1 MPQKIIFDLGRTSI
15 PLLIPDSADI
25 LSMGTA
31 VPLTHPKQALLN
43 ALRNPSGTQSLQDL
57 IRHKLQYNLKTKAVI
72 VISDNT
78 RPVPY
83 KGEHGILYPII
94 NEMVM
99 AGLPPS
105 RIQILIA
112 TGTHHPLGERELKQ
126 ILPQE
131 IFAFGLEIINHDCRN
146 SQDLMPIGRTEI
158 GGEILINRHYMSAD
172 IKILTG
178 LVESHFMAGASGG
191 RKSICP
197 GLMAEK
203 SIHILHG
210 GKILNSP
217 YARDLVLD
225 NNPVH
230 EEALKVARMAGC
242 DMIVNVTLD
251 QDYNLTGVF
260 AGELDIAHR
269 AALNKLHEYAS
280 IPVKDKYDIVVT
292 HSGFVGI
299 NHYQAAKAAAVAA
312 TIIRPGG
319 YCILASQHADID
331 PVGSPDYRR
340 ILRLLK
346 EKGTDGFLE
355 TILSEKWTFVPEQWE
370 PQMWTRLFK
379 VIPQENLLYCT
390 YEISSKDFQWIPGTD
405 ARTLTPQAKD
415 LSQLME
421 KSIEYAFDTFKR
433 KTGTPP
439 KIAILRDGPYGIPVT
454 AHHSG

>member
-1 MPQKIIFDLGRTSI
+1 MPKKITLDLGRTSI
-15 PLLIPDSADI
+15 PLQMPESADI
-25 LSMGTA
+25 LTMGKA
-31 VPLTHPKQALLN
+31 APLSQPKQAILN
-43 ALRNPSGTQSLQDL
+43 ALHNPIGTQPLQDAT
-57 IRHKLQYNLKTKAVI
+57 RHILQNNLKAKAVI

-83 KGEHGILYPII
+83 KGEQGILYPII

-105 RIQILIA
+105 RIQILVA
-112 TGTHHPLGERELKQ
+112 NGTHHPLGERELKQ
-126 ILPQE
+126 ILPPE
-131 IFAFGLEIINHDCRN
+131 IFSFGHEIINHDCRN
-146 SQDLMPIGRTEI
+146 IQALIPIGRTKI
-158 GGEILINRHYMSAD
+158 GGEILVNRCYMDAD

-210 GKILNSP
+210 GDILNSP
-217 YARDLVLD
+217 FARDLVLD

-230 EEALKVARMAGC
+230 EEALNVAKMAGC
-242 DMIVNVTLD
+242 DIIVNVTLD
-251 QDYNLTGVF
+251 PEYNLTGVF
-260 AGELDIAHR
+260 VGDLESAHR
-269 AALNKLHEYAS
+269 EAVKKLHEYAS

-312 TIIRPGG
+312 TIINPKG
-319 YCILASQHADID
+319 YCILASHHSDID
-331 PVGSPDYRR
+331 PIGSTDYRQV
-340 ILRLLK
+340 LRLLK
-346 EKGTDGFLE
+346 EKGTDRFLE
-355 TILSEKWTFVPEQWE
+355 MILSDKWNFVPEQWE

-390 YEISSKDFQWIPGTD
+390 FEISQEDFKWVPGTD
-405 ARTLTPQAKD
+405 ARTLAPQAKN
-415 LSQLME
+415 LQELME
-421 KSIEYAFDTFKR
+421 ESLEWAIQSFQQ
-433 KTGTPP
+433 KTGLDPR
-439 KIAILRDGPYGIPVT
+439 IAILRDGPYGIPIT

>member
-1 MPQKIIFDLGRTSI
+1 MPQKITFDLGRTHI
-15 PLLIPDSADI
+15 PFQVPDSAEI

-31 VPLTHPKQALLN
+31 VPLAHSKQALLN
-43 ALRNPSGTQSLQDL
+43 ALRNPYGTQSLQDL

-83 KGEHGILYPII
+83 KGEQGILYPII

-112 TGTHHPLGERELKQ
+112 TGTHHPLGDNELKQ
-126 ILPQE
+126 ILPPE
-131 IFAFGLEIINHDCRN
+131 IFSFGIDIINHDCRN
-146 SQDLMPIGRTEI
+146 SQDLMSIGRTKI

-217 YARDLVLD
+217 NARDLVLD

-230 EEALKVARMAGC
+230 EEALKVAGMAGC

-251 QDYNLTGVF
+251 QEYNLTGVF
-260 AGELDIAHR
+260 AGKLDTAHQE
-269 AALNKLHEYAS
+269 AVNKLHEYAS
-280 IPVKDKYDIVVT
+280 IPVKNKYDIIVT
-292 HSGFVGI
+292 HSGYVGI
-299 NHYQAAKAAAVAA
+299 NHYQAAKAAAVSA
-312 TIIRPGG
+312 TIIKPGG

-340 ILRLLK
+340 MLRLLK
-346 EKGTDGFLE
+346 EKGTEGFLDM
-355 TILSEKWTFVPEQWE
+355 ILSDKWTFVPEQWE

-379 VIPQENLLYCT
+379 VIPEENLLYCT
-390 YEISSKDFQWIPGTD
+390 YEIPPDDFKWIPGTD
-405 ARTLTPQAKD
+405 ARTLAPQARS
-415 LSQLME
+415 LSQLIE
-421 KSIEYAFDTFKR
+421 RSIEHAINTFQK
-433 KTGTPP
+433 KTGMPP
-439 KIAILRDGPYGIPVT
+439 NIAVLGDGPYGIPVT
-454 AHHSG
+454 AGSSH